1 MAQERMEGLVASAK
15 ARTLKSGLIQ
25 IVAEILNRLT
35 REGVLDREDAW
46 EYLANSRE
54 AWRSPDEE
62 AVVADRLTP
71 AVEYSAEDDAEEG
84 SSGDEE
90 DSIDER
96 PLSHLVERLDSTVF
110 GLIEALDADRAD
122 LPKLLDEALK
132 GSLWA
137 RQIAREEEDVAPLHR
152 RCSAHAPTSSG
163 GRP

>member
-1 MAQERMEGLVASAK
+1 MEGLVASAK

-110 GLIEALDADRAD
+110 GLIEALMLIELTYRSSWTKHLRDRSG
-122 LPKLLDEALK
+122 LVRSPVKK
-132 GSLWA
+132 RMS
-137 RQIAREEEDVAPLHR
+137 PLCTE